1 MSSPTYLLTCFPRA
15 LPPFLQHLSAE
26 KGWSVSGHPALSPV
40 AMETLNF
47 SLARKDS
54 SSRDQLE
61 SAPLSWDLA
70 FLCSSSPLHR
80 LFPPP
85 GTFLPIFFNWQTLI
99 HLSKPTS
106 PRKNF
111 LIPLGNDSHQCLSN
125 EPTSC
130 QALL

>member
-1 MSSPTYLLTCFPRA
+1 MSSPTYLLACFPRA

-26 KGWSVSGHPALSPV
+26 KGWLVSGHPALSPV

-85 GTFLPIFFNWQTLI
+85 GTFLPIFLQLANSYSSI
-99 HLSKPTS
+99 KAHISSKKLPD
-106 PRKNF
+106 
-111 LIPLGNDSHQCLSN
+111 PLRQRQPSMFIQ
-125 EPTSC
+125 
-130 QALL
+130 